1 MFYKLSRELRNRIYI
16 FALFKEEWKI
26 EDMSTFDE
34 LNFTEDM
41 SDSSDFYFSLSKK
54 LTVLRVNK
62 QMRQETL
69 SLAYRRTI
77 FHLNDMND
85 LIKLLIAI
93 KKIDRD
99 SIESLKLTWESRVD
113 SECKWD
119 EALNSE
125 DSSLTLSTLHVV
137 KCVQLLKQCKRLT
150 FLRLYFERDLINN
163 IFSNVFKVDSEIREL
178 CFVQE
183 IERVKIWGLNYES
196 LKQRDLVK
204 WLKEEMKSFE
214 KKEENEKK
222 LDKQDTDH

>member
-1 MFYKLSRELRNRIYI
+1 MFCKLSRELRNRIYI
-16 FALFKEEWKI
+16 FALSKEEWKI
-26 EDMSTFDE
+26 EDISTFNE

-54 LTVLRVNK
+54 LTVLRVNR
-62 QMRQETL
+62 QMHQETL
-69 SLAYRRTI
+69 LLTYRRTI

-93 KKIDRD
+93 DKIDRD
-99 SIESLKLTWESRVD
+99 SIESLKLTWKSRVD
-113 SECKWD
+113 SECKWN

-125 DSSLTLSTLHVV
+125 DSFLTLSTLHVV

-163 IFSNVFKVDSEIREL
+163 IFSNVFKVDFEIREL
-178 CFVQE
+178 CFVWE
-183 IERVKIWGLNYES
+183 IERVEIWGLNYES
-196 LKQRDLVK
+196 LEQRDLVK

-214 KKEENEKK
+214 KKEENEKR
-222 LDKQDTDH
+222 LDK

>member
-137 KCVQLLKQCKRLT
+137 KCVQLLK
-150 FLRLYFERDLINN
+150 
-163 IFSNVFKVDSEIREL
+163 
-178 CFVQE
+178 
-183 IERVKIWGLNYES
+183 
-196 LKQRDLVK
+196 
-204 WLKEEMKSFE
+204 
-214 KKEENEKK
+214 
-222 LDKQDTDH
+222 

>member
-1 MFYKLSRELRNRIYI
+1 MH
-16 FALFKEEWKI
+16 
-26 EDMSTFDE
+26 
-34 LNFTEDM
+34 
-41 SDSSDFYFSLSKK
+41 
-54 LTVLRVNK
+54 
-62 QMRQETL
+62 QETL
-69 SLAYRRTI
+69 LLTYRRTI

-93 KKIDRD
+93 DKIDRD
-99 SIESLKLTWESRVD
+99 SIESLKLTWKSRVD
-113 SECKWD
+113 SECKWN

-178 CFVQE
+178 CFVWE
-183 IERVKIWGLNYES
+183 IERVEIWGLNYES
-196 LKQRDLVK
+196 LEQRDLVK

-214 KKEENEKK
+214 KKEENEKR
-222 LDKQDTDH
+222 LDK

>member
-204 WLKEEMKSFE
+204 WLKEEIKSFE
-214 KKEENEKK
+214 KKEKNEKK